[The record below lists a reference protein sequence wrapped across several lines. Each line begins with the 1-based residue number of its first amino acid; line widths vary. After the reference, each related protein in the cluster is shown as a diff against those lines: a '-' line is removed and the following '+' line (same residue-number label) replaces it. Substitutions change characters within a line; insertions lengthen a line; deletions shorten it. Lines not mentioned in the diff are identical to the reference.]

1 MKLRRTKLR
10 RTKLGRTEFR
20 RTKRRRITLRRMT
33 LRRQIATAVAAIS
46 VLVAVAVGLLVHQ
59 AMVRQH
65 VDQAR
70 GSALTALDAA
80 LGSYGRGEEFTG
92 GARHA
97 TLDDPALPTRLRTLA
112 VDGRRGSLLAQA
124 PEGEAMWAAVAVRG
138 DEVLSVRGD
147 FTQDRR
153 AIADLDRII
162 LITVVAAVFITVLAG
177 VLVADRIS
185 RRLRTAAT
193 AARGIAAGR
202 TDARIGELVD
212 GQDEVADLAAAVDL
226 MSRELHRRLA
236 DEQRFT
242 ADVAHELRT
251 PLTGLVTAAE
261 LLPPSRPTQLVQ
273 NRVQA
278 LRALVEDLL
287 EVSRL
292 DADVELPD
300 LSAVPLERAVRR
312 TVALTGLEVEVE
324 MAADASVRT
333 DLRRLDRILG
343 NLLLNAD
350 RHGGGAI
357 HLRVDGPRIT
367 VRDHG
372 PGFPDE
378 LLRDG
383 PQRFRTSVRERGR
396 GHGLG
401 LTIAQGHARVIGAT
415 LTFANHPTAGAVAT
429 LHLPP
434 APAGHDLADQDP
446 AGHDLAG
453 HDLADDGS
461 THGS

>member
-1 MKLRRTKLR
+1 MTLRDLALRRMALR
-10 RTKLGRTEFR
+10 RL
-20 RTKRRRITLRRMT
+20 TLRRMT
-33 LRRQIATAVAAIS
+33 LRRQIATAVATIS
-46 VLVAVAVGLLVHQ
+46 VLVAVTVGLLVHQ
-59 AMVRQH
+59 AMIRQH

-70 GSALTALDAA
+70 TAAVTALGSALAD
-80 LGSYGRGEEFTG
+80 YGRGTPG
-92 GARHA
+92 PGAA
-97 TLDDPALPTRLRTLA
+97 VDDPALPARLRELA
-112 VDGRRGSLLAQA
+112 AAGRQGSLLAADRQ
-124 PEGEAMWAAVAVRG
+124 GESMWAAGPVQG
-138 DEVLSVRGD
+138 GVLSVRVD

-162 LITVVAAVFITVLAG
+162 LITVVAAVFTTVLAG

-193 AARGIAAGR
+193 AARGIAAGG
-202 TDARIGELVD
+202 TDTRIGELVD
-212 GQDEVADLAAAVDL
+212 GKDEVADLAAAVDL
-226 MSRELHRRLA
+226 MSRTLHRRLA

-261 LLPPSRPTQLVQ
+261 LLPPGRPTQLVQ

-292 DADVELPD
+292 DADVESPD

-312 TVALTGLEVEVE
+312 TVTLTGLDVTVGIT
-324 MAADASVRT
+324 AGTAGQQVRT

-343 NLLLNAD
+343 NLLLNAH
-350 RHGGGAI
+350 RHGAGPVEL
-357 HLRVDGPRIT
+357 HVDGRRIT

-372 PGFPDE
+372 PGYPDD
-378 LLRDG
+378 LLHHG
-383 PQRFRTSVRERGR
+383 PQRFRTNAPERGR

-401 LTIAQGHARVIGAT
+401 LTIATGHTRVIGAT
-415 LTFANHPTAGAVAT
+415 LTFTNHPTGGAVAT
-429 LHLPP
+429 LTLPT
-434 APAGHDLADQDP
+434 D
-446 AGHDLAG
+446 
-453 HDLADDGS
+453 
-461 THGS
+461 

>member
-1 MKLRRTKLR
+1 
-10 RTKLGRTEFR
+10 
-20 RTKRRRITLRRMT
+20 MT

-80 LGSYGRGEEFTG
+80 IGSYERNEELTG
-92 GARHA
+92 GARRQA
-97 TLDDPALPTRLRTLA
+97 ALDDPELPARLRTLA
-112 VDGRRGSLLAQA
+112 AEGRRGSLLARG
-124 PEGEAMWAAVAVRG
+124 PEGESVWAATPVRG
-138 DEVLSVRGD
+138 GGEVLSVRLG
-147 FTQDRR
+147 FAQDRQ

-162 LITVVAAVFITVLAG
+162 LLAVVASVFITVLAG

-185 RRLRTAAT
+185 RRLRTAAA

-202 TDARIGELVD
+202 TDTRIGELVD
-212 GQDEVADLAAAVDL
+212 GRDEVADLAAAVDL
-226 MSRELHRRLA
+226 MSRELHRRLE

-261 LLPPSRPTQLVQ
+261 LLPPGRPTQLVQ

-312 TVALTGLEVEVE
+312 TVTLTGLDVEVE

-350 RHGGGAI
+350 RHGGGPI
-357 HLRVDGPRIT
+357 HLHVDGHRLT

-401 LTIAQGHARVIGAT
+401 LTIAQGHTRVIGAT
-415 LTFANHPTAGAVAT
+415 LTFTNHPTGGAVAT
-429 LHLPP
+429 LHLPA
-434 APAGHDLADQDP
+434 APHPDP
-446 AGHDLAG
+446 GPGEDP
-453 HDLADDGS
+453 S
-461 THGS
+461 P

>member
-1 MKLRRTKLR
+1 
-10 RTKLGRTEFR
+10 
-20 RTKRRRITLRRMT
+20 MT

-70 GSALTALDAA
+70 GSALTTLDAA
-80 LGSYGRGEEFTG
+80 LGAYQRGEDLTG
-92 GARHA
+92 GGRRHA
-97 TLDDPALPTRLRTLA
+97 ALDDPALPGRLRTLA
-112 VDGRRGSLLAQA
+112 AQERRGSLLAQG
-124 PEGEAMWAAVAVRG
+124 PEGESMWAAGAVRG
-138 DEVLSVRGD
+138 GVLSVRLD
-147 FTQDRR
+147 FAQDRR

-162 LITVVAAVFITVLAG
+162 LITVTASVFTTVLVG

-185 RRLRTAAT
+185 RRLRRAAT

-202 TDARIGELVD
+202 TDTRIGELVD
-212 GQDEVADLAAAVDL
+212 GRDEVADLAAAVDL
-226 MSRELHRRLA
+226 MSRELHRRLE

-261 LLPPSRPTQLVQ
+261 LLPPGRPTQLVQ

-278 LRALVEDLL
+278 LRGLVEDLL

-292 DADVELPD
+292 DADAELPD

-312 TVALTGLEVEVE
+312 TVALTGLDVAVEV
-324 MAADASVRT
+324 AADASVRT

-350 RHGGGAI
+350 RHGGGTI
-357 HLRVDGPRIT
+357 ELRVDGHRIT

-401 LTIAQGHARVIGAT
+401 LTIAQGHTRVIGAT
-415 LTFANHPTAGAVAT
+415 LTFTNHPTAGALAT
-429 LHLPP
+429 LTLPP
-434 APAGHDLADQDP
+434 APDQAETSLEHP
-446 AGHDLAG
+446 GTA
-453 HDLADDGS
+453 
-461 THGS
+461 

>member
-1 MKLRRTKLR
+1 
-10 RTKLGRTEFR
+10 
-20 RTKRRRITLRRMT
+20 MT

-59 AMVRQH
+59 AMIRQH

-70 GSALTALDAA
+70 TAALTALGSALTD
-80 LGSYGRGEEFTG
+80 YGRGIAAP
-92 GARHA
+92 GAA
-97 TLDDPALPTRLRTLA
+97 LDDPALPTRLHDLA
-112 VDGRRGSLLAQA
+112 AEGRQGSLLATDQQ
-124 PEGEAMWAAVAVRG
+124 GESMWAAGPVQDG
-138 DEVLSVRGD
+138 VLSVRVD

-153 AIADLDRII
+153 SIADLDRII
-162 LITVVAAVFITVLAG
+162 LITVVAAVFTTVLAG

-193 AARGIAAGR
+193 AARGIAAGG
-202 TDARIGELVD
+202 TDTRIGELVD
-212 GQDEVADLAAAVDL
+212 GKDEVAELAAAVDL
-226 MSRELHRRLA
+226 MSRTLHRRLA

-261 LLPPSRPTQLVQ
+261 LLPPGRPTQLVQ

-292 DADVELPD
+292 DADVESPD

-312 TVALTGLEVEVE
+312 TVTLTGLDVAVAI
-324 MAADASVRT
+324 AAGQEAPEVRT

-343 NLLLNAD
+343 NLLLNAH
-350 RHGGGAI
+350 RHGAGPVEL
-357 HLRVDGPRIT
+357 HVDGRRIT

-372 PGFPDE
+372 PGYPDD
-378 LLRDG
+378 LLQHG
-383 PQRFRTSVRERGR
+383 PQRFRTNAPERGR

-401 LTIAQGHARVIGAT
+401 LTIATGHTRVIGAT
-415 LTFANHPTAGAVAT
+415 LTFTNHPAGGALAT
-429 LHLPP
+429 LTLPANDEGP
-434 APAGHDLADQDP
+434 TR
-446 AGHDLAG
+446 
-453 HDLADDGS
+453 S
-461 THGS
+461 